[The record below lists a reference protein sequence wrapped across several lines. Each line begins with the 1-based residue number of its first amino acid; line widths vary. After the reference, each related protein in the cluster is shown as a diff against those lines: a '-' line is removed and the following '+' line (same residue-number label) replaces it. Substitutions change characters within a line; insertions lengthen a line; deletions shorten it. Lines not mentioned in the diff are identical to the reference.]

1 MNWFPFDMDAWNRR
15 TKELGHTHRGIY
27 VTLLA
32 WYYGTG
38 GPLPT
43 SWERLYRIGE
53 TQTAPERDAL
63 HETLAAF
70 FECADDGWHNT
81 RADEELQHFYGSRDP
96 DGTLSRDKSVTG
108 VTRHASRTVTP
119 SRLKSDASRQRR
131 YRDMKSLV
139 ADRLNKLG
147 ATCSRHQPFIELQQI
162 AESLGVVIDDDF
174 LGRDKSSFVTRDL
187 TRDTRSHSNSSA
199 LLLSGDA
206 GERDNGEGENPE
218 NEAESAEKRGSLP
231 LAADIC
237 RRVKQQGLFGLYPS
251 HRTLTEL
258 LAAGTTADEI
268 VNTAAEAVAK
278 GKGFQWMLAT
288 VKGRRDDMSRQA
300 EQPRQGPKPGR
311 GDVKTNR
318 LQAWVPE
325 LVAKPPAPDFAFY
338 DDKVPHVPA
347 D

>member
-1 MNWFPFDMDAWNRR
+1 MDAWNRR

-53 TQTAPERDAL
+53 TQTAPEREAL

-70 FECADDGWHNT
+70 FECTDDGWHNV
-81 RADEELQHFYGSRDP
+81 RADEELQHFYGSRGADV
-96 DGTLSRDKSVTG
+96 TLSRDMSVTG

-131 YRDMKSLV
+131 YRDMKTLV

-147 ATCSRHQPFIELQQI
+147 VTCSRHQPFNELQQI
-162 AESLGVVIDDDF
+162 AKSLGVVIDEDF
-174 LGRDKSSFVTRDL
+174 LGRDETPFVTRDL
-187 TRDTRSHSNSSA
+187 TIEARSHKEETARALSA
-199 LLLSGDA
+199 SA
-206 GERDNGEGENPE
+206 GEAGAEGV
-218 NEAESAEKRGSLP
+218 ESAEKSGISEGFP
-231 LAADIC
+231 LVDTTAAAVC

-251 HRTLTEL
+251 HRGLVDL
-258 LAAGTTADEI
+258 LAAGATPDEI

-278 GKGFQWMLAT
+278 GKGMAWMLAT
-288 VKGRRDDMSRQA
+288 VRGRRDDISRQA
-300 EQPRQGPKPGR
+300 EQPQQARKSGR
-311 GDVKTNR
+311 GDIKTNR

-325 LVAKPPAPDFAFY
+325 LVAKPQAPDFAFY